1 MKRLKPTLRQHLAY
15 AIYALALVCS
25 LSIYKS
31 SSGANTLLVAQQH
44 WQAIASEN
52 PEQLVSRYSENAV
65 LTRSYGASD
74 LTEVY
79 QGQSIYSAW
88 QKFFGQYQIKDFQVV
103 KQQYRDRAVIALLQI
118 TAKSHRGPIVVLSL
132 LYEVQFDQ
140 FGKIIREVWK
150 TEPEF
155 RV

>member
-1 MKRLKPTLRQHLAY
+1 MKRLRPTLRQHLAY
-15 AIYALALVCS
+15 ATYALALVCT

-52 PEQLVSRYSENAV
+52 PERLVSRYSENAV
-65 LTRSYGASD
+65 LKRSYGVSD

-79 QGQSIYSAW
+79 QGQYIYSAW

-103 KQQYRDRAVIALLQI
+103 RQQYRDRAVVAQIEI

-132 LYEVQFDQ
+132 FYEVQFDQ
-140 FGKIIREVWK
+140 FGKIIQEVWQ
-150 TEPEF
+150 TEPEL